1 MQCSWSSQHTYPKA
15 QNTVKE
21 WGEWGAPLTSG
32 DFGGIGL
39 RPWFERPLSL
49 FDTFHTGGP
58 AGIWDKPCGLKPCGV
73 AVTFLQSDQATRSV
87 YGMLVSTQTV
97 THSVR
102 TSSGVLTSGL
112 GVDLKPGVQ
121 EQCSETTDFNLSHVM
136 LSPWVISHAFLGSDR
151 PEETDLERVSW
162 QSIVKGNT
170 GWSFQGWN
178 FVGCQY
184 WIKKE

>member
-97 THSVR
+97 THSVLSEDFFR
-102 TSSGVLTSGL
+102 SSDFWFRCWSETWSSGAVFRNYRLQPEPCNAQS
-112 GVDLKPGVQ
+112 
-121 EQCSETTDFNLSHVM
+121 LSNF
-136 LSPWVISHAFLGSDR
+136 SCFSWV
-151 PEETDLERVSW
+151 W
-162 QSIVKGNT
+162 
-170 GWSFQGWN
+170 
-178 FVGCQY
+178 
-184 WIKKE
+184 